1 MNPIEQR
8 KQLLTRRSFLGL
20 SSTCLGAAA
29 LNSLLNESAIGQN
42 SGAPLSGMP
51 HFAPKAKRVIYL
63 FQSGGPSQ
71 HELWDYK
78 PKLADMVGNDLPPSV
93 RGNQRVTAMTSGQ
106 LSFPIVPSLYN
117 FDQHGKSGALVSEL
131 MPHTAKIVDDLAFI
145 KSMHTEAIN
154 HDPGITFFQTGA
166 QLAGRPSIGAWLDY
180 GLGSMNED
188 LPSFVAMVSIGS
200 GNGGQPLYDRLWGSG
215 FLPTKHQGVKF
226 LASGDPVLYL
236 SNPPG
241 VQSQTRRRFLDD
253 LARLNE
259 LTGSEY
265 GDPETST
272 RISQYEMAYR
282 MQTSVPELND
292 LSDESQATL
301 DRYGPDVQRPGS
313 FARNCLL
320 ARRLAER
327 DVRFVQLFHRGWDQH
342 TRLPSGIRNQARDVD
357 QPQAALV
364 QDLKERG
371 LLDDTLVVWGGE
383 FGRSVYC
390 QGRFTEEVYGRDHHP
405 RCFTMWMAGGGVK
418 PGVTIGETDDFSYNI
433 VKDPVHVHDLHATI
447 LHLLGVDH
455 TKLTFH
461 YQGRDFRLTDVHG
474 KIIEPIL
481 A

>member
-1 MNPIEQR
+1 MNPIEER
-8 KQLLTRRSFLGL
+8 KQLLTRRSFLSL

-29 LNSLLNESAIGQN
+29 LNTLMNEKAMGQESAAGGLPGI
-42 SGAPLSGMP
+42 P

-78 PKLADMVGNDLPPSV
+78 PKLADMVGDDLPPSV

-106 LSFPIVPSLYN
+106 LSFPLVPSVYK
-117 FDQHGKSGALVSEL
+117 FDQHGQSGAWVSEL
-131 MPHTAKIVDDLAFI
+131 MPHTAKIVDELAFI

-180 GLGSMNED
+180 GLGSMNQD

-241 VQSQTRRRFLDD
+241 VQSSTRRRFLDD

-259 LTGSEY
+259 LTGNEF

-272 RISQYEMAYR
+272 RISVSY
-282 MQTSVPELND
+282 THLTLPTICSV
-292 LSDESQATL
+292 
-301 DRYGPDVQRPGS
+301 
-313 FARNCLL
+313 
-320 ARRLAER
+320 
-327 DVRFVQLFHRGWDQH
+327 
-342 TRLPSGIRNQARDVD
+342 
-357 QPQAALV
+357 
-364 QDLKERG
+364 
-371 LLDDTLVVWGGE
+371 
-383 FGRSVYC
+383 
-390 QGRFTEEVYGRDHHP
+390 
-405 RCFTMWMAGGGVK
+405 
-418 PGVTIGETDDFSYNI
+418 
-433 VKDPVHVHDLHATI
+433 
-447 LHLLGVDH
+447 
-455 TKLTFH
+455 
-461 YQGRDFRLTDVHG
+461 
-474 KIIEPIL
+474 
-481 A
+481 

>member
-106 LSFPIVPSLYN
+106 LSFPIVPSLYK
-117 FDQHGKSGALVSEL
+117 FDQHGESGTWVSEL

-433 VKDPVHVHDLHATI
+433 AKDPVHVHDLHATI